1 MSKTT
6 RGTMITE
13 QGRQSLELIDK
24 DIARWTNKKLLEW
37 IQDIDRD
44 SEYDIQLEARLIVEL
59 GKRNITVRR

>member
-1 MSKTT
+1 
-6 RGTMITE
+6 MITE

-24 DIARWTNKKLLEW
+24 NIARWTNKKLLEW

-44 SEYDIQLEARLIVEL
+44 SEYDIQLEARLIIEL

>member
-1 MSKTT
+1 
-6 RGTMITE
+6 MITE

-37 IQDIDRD
+37 VQDIDRD

>member
-1 MSKTT
+1 
-6 RGTMITE
+6 MITE

-37 IQDIDRD
+37 VQDIDRD
-44 SEYDIQLEARLIVEL
+44 SEYDIQLEARLVVEL

>member
-1 MSKTT
+1 
-6 RGTMITE
+6 MITE

-37 IQDIDRD
+37 VQDIDRD
-44 SEYDIQLEARLIVEL
+44 SEYDTQLEARLIVEL

>member
-1 MSKTT
+1 
-6 RGTMITE
+6 MITE

-24 DIARWTNKKLLEW
+24 DIERWTNKKLLEW
-37 IQDIDRD
+37 VQDIDRD